1 MKKFNRLIIIP
12 AKSFS
17 SRIKQKNFKKFLGK
31 PIILYSYEAAKKS
44 KIFNKIHV
52 STESNLI
59 KKKLKELNI
68 SIDFLRDKKL
78 TKQKVGIF
86 EVYKQTLLKYNKLGI
101 DFDEIWGLLPC
112 SPLIVSKD
120 LISIKKKII
129 LNKIRLPLITVAKF
143 PSPIEWA
150 FEKYPNNKLKPLNI
164 KKFELPSQRIKQKY
178 FDVGNLCIFS
188 KKNLIQN
195 NAKSILSSYYGYELP
210 REKSVDIDNID
221 DWNFAKLIK
230 KGTIAEKN

>member
-31 PIILYSYEAAKKS
+31 PIFLYSYEAAKKS

-120 LISIKKKII
+120 LISIKKK
-129 LNKIRLPLITVAKF
+129 
-143 PSPIEWA
+143 
-150 FEKYPNNKLKPLNI
+150 NNTK
-164 KKFELPSQRIKQKY
+164 
-178 FDVGNLCIFS
+178 
-188 KKNLIQN
+188 
-195 NAKSILSSYYGYELP
+195 
-210 REKSVDIDNID
+210 
-221 DWNFAKLIK
+221 
-230 KGTIAEKN
+230 